1 MIPGV
6 QSDKDALGEGG
17 IKQCSHRSDDSGLYW
32 CEGNTE
38 SSDINDLA
46 DIGKL
51 IWWKLLVFVFQIMV
65 TPVALKRVISQELDL
80 GC

>member
-6 QSDKDALGEGG
+6 QSDKDALGEGR

-32 CEGNTE
+32 CGGNTE

-65 TPVALKRVISQELDL
+65 TPVALKRVISQDLDL